1 MLSPMWQSSEAG
13 TNDVQCLPTPPP
25 PPHCVLL
32 LPSSQHGFGDTPCGT
47 FLSNVSVYGEG

>member
-13 TNDVQCLPTPPP
+13 TNDVQCLPTPP